1 MKSNNYEEYVNKRI
15 SLLTELKVANKKV
28 RDIEDEVCDMDIK
41 ILKEDLAQHKKE
53 K

>member
-1 MKSNNYEEYVNKRI
+1 MKDDYEKYVEKRI
-15 SLLTELKVANKKV
+15 SLLRELKVANKRV

-41 ILKEDLAQHKKE
+41 ILKEDLAMHKKG